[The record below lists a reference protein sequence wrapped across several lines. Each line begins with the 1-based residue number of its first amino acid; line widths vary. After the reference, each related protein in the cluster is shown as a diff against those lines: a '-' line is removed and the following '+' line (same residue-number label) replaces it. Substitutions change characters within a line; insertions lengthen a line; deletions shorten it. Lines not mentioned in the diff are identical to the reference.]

1 MITVSSIT
9 KNTGRYADTYRIFH
23 IPVNFVFN
31 LPHYVTSYMHH
42 TSKKESKKKVT
53 KNVPQGSS
61 NPNPQTQLALEVNA
75 SIYWTTSI
83 NASTSGLKEVY
94 IPYPW

>member
-31 LPHYVTSYMHH
+31 LPHFATSYMHN
-42 TSKKESKKKVT
+42 TSKKESKK
-53 KNVPQGSS
+53 
-61 NPNPQTQLALEVNA
+61 E
-75 SIYWTTSI
+75 I
-83 NASTSGLKEVY
+83 
-94 IPYPW
+94 

>member
-23 IPVNFVFN
+23 IPVNFVYN

-42 TSKKESKKKVT
+42 TSKKESKKEILKKKKDKVT
-53 KNVPQGSS
+53 KIIPQAS
-61 NPNPQTQLALEVNA
+61 PNPDPQT
-75 SIYWTTSI
+75 
-83 NASTSGLKEVY
+83 
-94 IPYPW
+94 

>member
-23 IPVNFVFN
+23 IPVKFVFN
-31 LPHYVTSYMHH
+31 LPHYATSYMHQQVKRRV
-42 TSKKESKKKVT
+42 KKRFKKKKKDKFT

-61 NPNPQTQLALEVNA
+61 KPDPQT
-75 SIYWTTSI
+75 
-83 NASTSGLKEVY
+83 
-94 IPYPW
+94 